1 MASVARCGVATHGYF
16 YSGSENV
23 NAVDWY
29 GSNAGGDTHAV
40 GTKLANELGLFDLS
54 SLDSRNPD
62 FQTDFLGFRVAR
74 SAAP

>member
-54 SLDSRNPD
+54 GNVSESCFD
-62 FQTDFLGFRVAR
+62 VY
-74 SAAP
+74 